1 LQENI
6 ASYSL
11 DLQPGERCSIYLTLE
26 YEVEARQPK
35 TFFHSMINA
44 ARELR
49 SSTRRAA
56 TVVSSN
62 ATLNQVLCRSMA
74 DLYMLITQTPQGPYP
89 YGGIPWF

>member
-1 LQENI
+1 
-6 ASYSL
+6 
-11 DLQPGERCSIYLTLE
+11 
-26 YEVEARQPK
+26 
-35 TFFHSMINA
+35 MINA